1 MAEQI
6 KGPSSSRAILQNYKN
21 QTCILLNKPGA
32 QSVHTYD
39 LLLVGDINGI
49 ISSLEYVSCFPPLIV
64 VAAFLGKLKLLR
76 QLQ

>member
-39 LLLVGDINGI
+39 LVGDINEI
-49 ISSLEYVSCFPPLIV
+49 ISFLEYVSCFTPLIV